1 IFALGDCAEYT
12 QTDGSRVPPR
22 AQAAHQMASCCYQN
36 ILALLNNKPL
46 KTYVYR
52 DHGSLISLAQ
62 YSTVGSLMGNLNRG
76 SLIIDGQ
83 LASVVYISHYRKQQS
98 ASHGLFRT
106 GLIMLA
112 GKISLW
118 QRPRLKLHRVFAQV
132 HYHVAYLAPANISR
146 GSPGSAD

>member
-1 IFALGDCAEYT
+1 NTRVTSANALGLETADGSVLAADLMVWAAGIKVPDFMKDIAGLETNRINQLVVNTHLQTSRDPNIFALGDCAEYT

-62 YSTVGSLMGNLNRG
+62 YS
-76 SLIIDGQ
+76 
-83 LASVVYISHYRKQQS
+83 
-98 ASHGLFRT
+98 
-106 GLIMLA
+106 
-112 GKISLW
+112 
-118 QRPRLKLHRVFAQV
+118 
-132 HYHVAYLAPANISR
+132 
-146 GSPGSAD
+146 